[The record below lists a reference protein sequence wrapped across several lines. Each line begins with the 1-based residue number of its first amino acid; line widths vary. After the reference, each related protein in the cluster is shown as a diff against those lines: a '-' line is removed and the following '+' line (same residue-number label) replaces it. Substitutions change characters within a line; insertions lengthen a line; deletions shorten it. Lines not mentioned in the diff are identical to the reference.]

1 MLNLG
6 ALLLIFVGYWYLTRP
21 KEIKSGNLI
30 FSNVSILP
38 DGIYEVLFSA
48 NSFRM
53 VTVARTDNPGTKQD
67 VYMVNDDHRLYD
79 SNGLLMEHFIKKGKQ
94 IS

>member
-6 ALLLIFVGYWYLTRP
+6 ALLLVFISFWYLTTP
-21 KEIKSGNLI
+21 KEIKSGNMI

-38 DGIYEVLFSA
+38 DGIYEVLFPADS
-48 NSFRM
+48 SRM
-53 VTVARTDNPGTKQD
+53 VTIARTDNPGPKQD
-67 VYMVNDDHRLYD
+67 VYMVNDDRRLYD
-79 SNGLLMEHFIKKGKQ
+79 PNGLLMQYFIKKGKQ